1 MTISKKTGKTM
12 SEPSV
17 DVSDKAVKAALA
29 ELERWG
35 IKPSYLLAAVQD
47 ALQAAFNAQAI
58 YEAETQ
64 LQDMIRYHS
73 RSAVQMSADVAN
85 AYQRSF
91 DV

>member
-1 MTISKKTGKTM
+1 M

-17 DVSDKAVKAALA
+17 AVSDKAVKAAIT

-64 LQDMIRYHS
+64 CQDMIRYHS
-73 RSAVQMSADVAN
+73 RSAVQMRADVAN